1 MSCCSGINV
10 ELDAFAAAAAA
21 AAAAVVVV
29 VVGGVVEG
37 ELPFVAVVVDAFAA
51 SWLA

>member
-1 MSCCSGINV
+1 MSCCNGINV
-10 ELDAFAAAAAA
+10 ELDAFVTAAAATA
-21 AAAAVVVV
+21 VV